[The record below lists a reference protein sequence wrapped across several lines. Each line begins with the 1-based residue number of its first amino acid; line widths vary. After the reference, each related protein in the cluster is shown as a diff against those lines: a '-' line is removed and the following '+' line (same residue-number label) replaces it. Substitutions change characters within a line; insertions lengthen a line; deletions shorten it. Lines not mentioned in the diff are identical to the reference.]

1 MKITESLIKDLIR
14 EEVNAILSEELE
26 RTHNGEV
33 VTPQGVAGKLFNLAA
48 EVEALGE
55 DFFSDSDSLAAWT
68 NDFMAKHNIMRD
80 NELDEMFNMSMDPSK
95 HSGPRHERDY
105 QLARDKQKTGPDH
118 EEKMRKE
125 RERRRRLHTRGYE
138 E

>member
-14 EEVNAILSEELE
+14 EELNVILSEELE

-80 NELDEMFNMSMDPSK
+80 GELDEMFDSSGR
-95 HSGPRHERDY
+95 GPRSAEELRIT
-105 QLARDKQKTGPDH
+105 RDKKKTAPDH
-118 EEKMRKE
+118 EETMRKK
-125 RERRRRLHTRGYE
+125 RERNRRLHTHGYE